1 MEARISHRF
10 SFPSLCRSLNM
21 DCENQDKDKDG
32 NPSTTGSF
40 NNNNTNNSKYY
51 IQGKVELCMLNVF
64 LDFQVITYE

>member
-1 MEARISHRF
+1 MEAIITHRF
-10 SFPSLCRSLNM
+10 SLPSLCRSLNM

-64 LDFQVITYE
+64 LDSQVITNE

>member
-1 MEARISHRF
+1 
-10 SFPSLCRSLNM
+10 M

-64 LDFQVITYE
+64 LDSQVITNE